1 MRLWVMKLN
10 KPFFGLFCEWIRGVA
25 VGDNLDNIWG
35 CVNRKYG
42 FFVIINNRACIQNLP
57 SKSTD
62 NTHVRY
68 FECL

>member
-1 MRLWVMKLN
+1 MS
-10 KPFFGLFCEWIRGVA
+10 GLGGVA
-25 VGDNLDNIWG
+25 VGDNLDNFLG

-42 FFVIINNRACIQNLP
+42 FFVIINNRACIQNLTP
-57 SKSTD
+57 KSTD